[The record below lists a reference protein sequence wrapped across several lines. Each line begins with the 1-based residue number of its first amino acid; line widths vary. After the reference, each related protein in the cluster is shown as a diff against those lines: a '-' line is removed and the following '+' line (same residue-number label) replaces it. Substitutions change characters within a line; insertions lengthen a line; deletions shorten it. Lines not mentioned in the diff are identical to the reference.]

1 MEMAEMKI
9 LLVCAGGMSTSI
21 LMNKMKK
28 YWASIEVPL
37 DVEAVGLAEYN
48 EHYQDFDVI
57 LIGPQV
63 SYRQSMIEK
72 KPENPVQQ
80 SIQQITLWETAIE
93 YMKRLRHSMKRWK
106 MLNRN
111 QS

>member
-1 MEMAEMKI
+1 MAEMKI

-72 KPENPVQQ
+72 ETGKPCAAINSTDYALGNCDRIYEQVKTLYEEMEN
-80 SIQQITLWETAIE
+80 A
-93 YMKRLRHSMKRWK
+93 
-106 MLNRN
+106 
-111 QS
+111 